1 MSDAPYAARYS
12 SAQLTSLVVL
22 RWLIGWH
29 LMYEGIAKLLN
40 PYWTSAGFL
49 AASDGPLSSLYVW
62 LASSPGRLMAVDALN
77 KWGLVLLGLALILG
91 IFTRWATMASVLLL
105 ALYYLGNPPFVGS
118 VSAAPVE
125 GSYLIVNKTLIELA
139 ALVVLLWF
147 PTGQIVGLDSWL
159 TRGGDNR

>member
-1 MSDAPYAARYS
+1 MSYAPELARYS
-12 SAQLTSLVVL
+12 SAQLSSLVVL

-29 LMYEGIAKLLN
+29 LMYEGIAKLVN

-49 AASDGPLSSLYVW
+49 AASDGPLAGLYVW
-62 LASSPGRLMAVDALN
+62 LASAPGRLAAVDALN
-77 KWGLVLLGLALILG
+77 QWGLVLLGLALIVGL
-91 IFTRWATMASVLLL
+91 FTRWTTLASILLL

-118 VSAAPVE
+118 ESLAPVE

-147 PTGQIVGLDSWL
+147 PTAHIVGLDSWL
-159 TRGGDNR
+159 SRRGGNR